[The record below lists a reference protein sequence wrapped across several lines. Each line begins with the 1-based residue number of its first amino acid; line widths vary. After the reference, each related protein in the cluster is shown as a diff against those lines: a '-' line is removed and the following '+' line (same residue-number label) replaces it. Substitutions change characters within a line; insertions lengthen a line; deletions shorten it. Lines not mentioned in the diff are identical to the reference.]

1 MRRSKNVE
9 LAHLHVK
16 MSENEY
22 NMLMAKMGLKYT
34 QSERGGIVSLVIALI
49 LFAFNGLNA
58 RMHLVD
64 FPRYVDTSMLMVLL
78 VCLVLCLMAIG
89 YQDKWYER
97 RMILSEAFRK
107 FPYSDQDHEQW
118 STRAFDGKLIAWI
131 KTHPGLADVDKR
143 GRYATVAPQQVEDL
157 EVSPEREQ

>member
-1 MRRSKNVE
+1 MGRKNVE

-22 NMLMAKMGLKYT
+22 NMLMEKMGLKYT
-34 QSERGGIVSLVIALI
+34 QSERGGLVSLVIALS

-64 FPRYVDTSMLMVLL
+64 FPRYVDTSMFMALL

-97 RMILSEAFRK
+97 RMVLSEAFRR

-118 STRAFDGKLIAWI
+118 STRAFDGRLIAWI

-143 GRYATVAPQQVEDL
+143 GRYATVASQQIEDL

>member
-1 MRRSKNVE
+1 MGRKNAE

-22 NMLMAKMGLKYT
+22 NMLMAKIELKYT
-34 QSERGGIVSLVIALI
+34 QSGRGGIVSLVIALI

-64 FPRYVDTSMLMVLL
+64 FPRYVDTSMFMALL
-78 VCLVLCLMAIG
+78 VCLVLCLLSVG
-89 YQDKWYER
+89 YREQWYER
-97 RMILSEAFRK
+97 RMILSEAFRR

-143 GRYATVAPQQVEDL
+143 GRYDTVAPQQIEDPQVFL
-157 EVSPEREQ
+157 EREQ